1 MSTKQDLK
9 AGSPTVAVGG
19 GVAPRRRSS
28 SKMAGH
34 DNPLQASPVKED
46 EKGGKA
52 YTFRSE
58 ATAHFRAIDEEEFL
72 GLLKSIEA
80 KGYVSAVHVLDIP
93 SRANRCFLVARSG
106 DF

>member
-34 DNPLQASPVKED
+34 DNPLQASPGKED
-46 EKGGKA
+46 EKGG
-52 YTFRSE
+52 TFSKYF
-58 ATAHFRAIDEEEFL
+58 TIL
-72 GLLKSIEA
+72 LLKI
-80 KGYVSAVHVLDIP
+80 KVTII
-93 SRANRCFLVARSG
+93 
-106 DF
+106 